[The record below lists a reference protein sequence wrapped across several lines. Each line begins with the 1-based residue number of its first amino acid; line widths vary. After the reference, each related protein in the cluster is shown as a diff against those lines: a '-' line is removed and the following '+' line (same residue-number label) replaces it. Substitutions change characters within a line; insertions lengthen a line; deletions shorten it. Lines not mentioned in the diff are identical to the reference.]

1 MPAIVPS
8 SSPTAEAGRLPKGG
22 LPGDQAHCGG
32 KEGRDAA
39 GAKRN
44 INLTFS
50 KRVNPFTALHQ

>member
-8 SSPTAEAGRLPKGG
+8 SSPSAEAGRLPKGG
-22 LPGDQAHCGG
+22 LPGDQAHCG
-32 KEGRDAA
+32 KEGGDAA
-39 GAKRN
+39 GANRN